1 MLPRN
6 DLTDTPELRRRIARS
21 VSARNQ
27 LIGRITDI
35 KIGGLVAQLRLSVRG
50 QHITSIISTDEVRKL
65 RLKKGQTAMAL
76 INSTDVTIMPSD

>member
-1 MLPRN
+1 M
-6 DLTDTPELRRRIARS
+6 
-21 VSARNQ
+21 SARNQ

-76 INSTDVTIMPSD
+76 INSTDVKIMPSD